1 MSNTENRL
9 TTHIRKQMKSAHWLL
24 EETISDVTDEMARF
38 APPGKA
44 LPIGAA
50 YVHYVTDEDLLVQ
63 SLLRGVAPLLSGPWA
78 GKAGLS
84 EPQPEPGDDLPARFE
99 AWSRRVRVN
108 LPAFRAYAKAVYDA
122 TDAWLDTLPD
132 EELEREI
139 DLSAL
144 GMGKQTVGF
153 VLDNALL
160 GHAYC
165 HCGEVSAGKGLQGK
179 KGYPF

>member
-1 MSNTENRL
+1 MTA
-9 TTHIRKQMKSAHWLL
+9 HIRRQLRSAHWLL
-24 EETISDVTDEMARF
+24 EETISDVTDEMAWF

-63 SLLRGVAPLLSGPWA
+63 ALFRGVAPLQAGPWA
-78 GKAGLS
+78 GKTGLS
-84 EPQPEPGDDLPARFE
+84 EPHPAPGDDWPARFE
-99 AWSRRVRVN
+99 AWSRRLRVD
-108 LPAFRAYAKAVYDA
+108 LPAFRAYAKAVYEA
-122 TDAWLDTLPD
+122 TDAWLATLPD
-132 EELEREI
+132 EGLAREV
-139 DLSAL
+139 DLSMI

-153 VLDNALL
+153 VLDNAML

-165 HCGEVSAGKGLQGK
+165 HCGEISSVKGLQGK